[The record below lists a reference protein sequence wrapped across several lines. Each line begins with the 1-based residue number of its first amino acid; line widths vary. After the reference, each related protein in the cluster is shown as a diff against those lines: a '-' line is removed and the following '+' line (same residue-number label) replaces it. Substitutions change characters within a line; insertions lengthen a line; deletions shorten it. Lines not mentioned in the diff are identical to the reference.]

1 MVNTELSSNIRLVHY
16 VFKKFRTNDH
26 LTKNNDF
33 CAPMC
38 LYFPYSI
45 RCVLLLSLLFIS
57 LFSSFKRWICPLQS
71 ALTKLR
77 RGVEFSCIH
86 KKRRVLLFIIR
97 ALGVFYCYYHPYL
110 YLCAFEDYMTC
121 SCSPAHI
128 YILVLLS

>member
-26 LTKNNDF
+26 MTKNNDF

-57 LFSSFKRWICPLQS
+57 LFSSFEGWICPLQS
-71 ALTKLR
+71 ALTKLG
-77 RGVEFSCIH
+77 RGVEFSC
-86 KKRRVLLFIIR
+86 V
-97 ALGVFYCYYHPYL
+97 
-110 YLCAFEDYMTC
+110 
-121 SCSPAHI
+121 
-128 YILVLLS
+128 